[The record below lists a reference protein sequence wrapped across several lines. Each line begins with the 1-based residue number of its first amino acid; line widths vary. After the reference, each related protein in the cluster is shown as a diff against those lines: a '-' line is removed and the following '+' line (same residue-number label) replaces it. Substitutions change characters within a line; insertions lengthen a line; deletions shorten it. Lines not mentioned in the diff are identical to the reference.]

1 MIFRGNFLPYRKILL
16 SNKGRDSSRPL
27 ILYPKNNFPKVEFQV
42 HNNLM
47 GKAVWGLETLL
58 IHKIIASI

>member
-1 MIFRGNFLPYRKILL
+1 MIFRGNFLPYRGKILL

-47 GKAVWGLETLL
+47 GKAVWGLETL